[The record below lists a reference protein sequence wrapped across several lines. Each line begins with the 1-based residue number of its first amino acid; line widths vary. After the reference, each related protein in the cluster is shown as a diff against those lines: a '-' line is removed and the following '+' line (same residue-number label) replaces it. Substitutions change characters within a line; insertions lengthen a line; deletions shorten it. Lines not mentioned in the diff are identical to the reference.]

1 MSFNFSLS
9 IILRSV
15 RVGTYSAGMGKS
27 RLEEEGFASMSIET
41 EREHKRGRR
50 GITGLNLTALF
61 EQWRPY
67 SLQIVCGYF
76 FLFFMVAYM
85 YIPPE
90 DLVELRTPDSLIK
103 LSSRTVVESISG
115 FAGLRQKIH
124 TLSTTAQQKQVTF
137 PNKIATSLLQ
147 DVSGVEVSDALSIL
161 TASCITCMFLVLF
174 SLLW

>member
-1 MSFNFSLS
+1 
-9 IILRSV
+9 
-15 RVGTYSAGMGKS
+15 MGKS

-50 GITGLNLTALF
+50 GIAGQNLTAFF
-61 EQWRPY
+61 EQCRPY
-67 SLQIVCGYF
+67 SLQILCGYF

-124 TLSTTAQQKQVTF
+124 SLSTTAQQRQVTF

-147 DVSGVEVSDALSIL
+147 DVSGVEVSGFSSIPA
-161 TASCITCMFLVLF
+161 TPFIT
-174 SLLW
+174 